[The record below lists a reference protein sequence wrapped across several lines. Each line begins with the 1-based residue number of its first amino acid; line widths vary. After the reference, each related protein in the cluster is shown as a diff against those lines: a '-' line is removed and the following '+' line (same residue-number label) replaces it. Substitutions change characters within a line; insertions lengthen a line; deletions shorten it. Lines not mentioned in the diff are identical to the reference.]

1 MSRCRNASDKEWFSI
16 RNNMNFRLFSGE
28 EAAVDTERAE
38 DWKSKPQNMFSECP
52 PENQFS
58 ENEAVLFY

>member
-1 MSRCRNASDKEWFSI
+1 
-16 RNNMNFRLFSGE
+16 MNFRLFSGE

>member
-1 MSRCRNASDKEWFSI
+1 
-16 RNNMNFRLFSGE
+16 MNFRHLSGE

-38 DWKSKPQNMFSECP
+38 DWKSKLQNVLSECP
-52 PENQFS
+52 PENQFN